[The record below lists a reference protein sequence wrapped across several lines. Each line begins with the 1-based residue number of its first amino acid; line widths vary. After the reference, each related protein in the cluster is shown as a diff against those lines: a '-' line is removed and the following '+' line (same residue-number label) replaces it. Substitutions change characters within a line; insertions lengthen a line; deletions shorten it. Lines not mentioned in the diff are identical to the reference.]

1 MTLQHTTLRHTTL
14 HSSHD
19 TTTTTA
25 TTLHWLHYTQLQL
38 HYTTT
43 TAALHHTNYIQQ
55 LWLQTLQP
63 IQKTPLQQPFGP
75 SVDSLCHP
83 CIITTHLSYSVISL
97 KLPPPPCAVLLVILP
112 VNNRLCPNQILPKA
126 IPLFGQTTGI
136 FPLFNRSSEEPPT
149 NPDMAKCRSCT
160 TRMFMDLPN
169 HHLNDWNKQA

>member
-55 LWLQTLQP
+55 LWLQPLQP

-83 CIITTHLSYSVISL
+83 WFTTTNLTSPRGFLFL
-97 KLPPPPCAVLLVILP
+97 KLPPRPCAVLLVWAIIWIWLTNCKKSHVVRFP
-112 VNNRLCPNQILPKA
+112 VAPQAPGETPCSD
-126 IPLFGQTTGI
+126 GQEH
-136 FPLFNRSSEEPPT
+136 FPLV
-149 NPDMAKCRSCT
+149 
-160 TRMFMDLPN
+160 L
-169 HHLNDWNKQA
+169 HVLG